1 MLEDTSA
8 TAQEVLVEAVRST
21 RAFSVSRMIG
31 GKLRALYDD
40 AAQPCPDRI
49 AMLLAALK
57 AGSFVSHQPE

>member
-1 MLEDTSA
+1 
-8 TAQEVLVEAVRST
+8 
-21 RAFSVSRMIG
+21 MIG